1 MSYNSINYRVTE
13 AIATIELNRPDK
25 LNAVDLDMRRELP
38 DALTQAA
45 GDDDVRAIIITGAG
59 RGFCAGA
66 DLTGPSADKVSRKKT
81 LELVAEFVEVFTRV
95 DKPIIA
101 AVNGAAAGVGLS
113 LALCCDIR
121 IASSESKFA
130 AIWVK
135 RGLVADGGASL
146 LLPALVGMEFALELA
161 FTGRMVLAQEAKDRG
176 MVSRVVEPAD
186 LLPEAMRLASEIAAQ
201 PPITVELIKRIM
213 TEGTRREFH
222 QSLLRETYAQNICRG
237 TQDHKEAVRAFV
249 EKRRANFKG
258 E

>member
-1 MSYNSINYRVTE
+1 MSYNSLNYSVSD

-25 LNAVDLDMRRELP
+25 LNAVDLDMRREFP
-38 DALTQAA
+38 DALKRAA
-45 GDDDVRAIIITGAG
+45 DDDAVRVIILTGAG
-59 RGFCAGA
+59 KGFCAGA
-66 DLTGPSADKVSRKKT
+66 DLTGPKADQVSRKKT
-81 LELVAEFVEVFTRV
+81 LEFVAEFVEVFSRV

-113 LALCCDIR
+113 MALCCDIR
-121 IASSESKFA
+121 IASSASKFA

-135 RGLVADGGASL
+135 RGLVVDGGASL
-146 LLPALVGMEFALELA
+146 LLPSLVGMEYALELA
-161 FTGRMVLAQEAKDRG
+161 LTGRVVSAQEAKDRG
-176 MVSRVVEPAD
+176 MVSRVVEPAE
-186 LLPEAMRLASEIAAQ
+186 LIPEARKLAGEIASQ

-213 TEGTRREFH
+213 TEGMRRDFQ

-249 EKRRANFKG
+249 EKRPANFKG

>member
-1 MSYNSINYRVTE
+1 MTYRSINYSVSDSV
-13 AIATIELNRPDK
+13 ATIELNRPDK

-38 DALTQAA
+38 EALMSASEDDA
-45 GDDDVRAIIITGAG
+45 VRVIVITGAG

-66 DLTGPSADKVSRKKT
+66 DLTGPKSAAVSRRKT
-81 LELVAEFVEVFTRV
+81 LEFAADFMQVFSNI

-113 LALCCDIR
+113 IALCCDIR
-121 IASSESKFA
+121 VASSQSKFA

-161 FTGRMVLAQEAKDRG
+161 LTGRMVSAQEAKDKG
-176 MVSRVVEPAD
+176 MVSRVVEPAE
-186 LLPEAMRLASEIAAQ
+186 LMPEALRLAREIASQ

-213 TEGTRREFH
+213 TEGTRREFR

-237 TQDHKEAVRAFV
+237 TQDHQEAVQAFV
-249 EKRRANFKG
+249 EKRAAQFKG